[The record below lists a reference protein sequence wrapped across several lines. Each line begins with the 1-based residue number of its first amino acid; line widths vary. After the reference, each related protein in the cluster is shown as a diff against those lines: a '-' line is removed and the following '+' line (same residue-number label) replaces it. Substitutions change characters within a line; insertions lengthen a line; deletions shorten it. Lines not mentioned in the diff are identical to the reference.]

1 MAEEQRSLAARVAPT
16 TKPGGPTVH
25 LAPVPPMPSFAVP
38 LFAAK
43 NIRKAYGG
51 VQALADAS
59 LSCFPGEVHG
69 LVGQNGAGKS
79 TVIKILSGAVAPDGG
94 ELLREGQAIRLGSP
108 LAAREQGIG
117 TVFQELSLVG
127 DLSVAMNLLYGT
139 PGITRWGRFNLRAL
153 VARAEEQLSAIG
165 LHRLNP
171 QALVRDLSLSDRQ
184 VLEVA
189 KIVLRRPRL
198 LILDEA
204 TSALP
209 PADVEWLQ
217 RIAADFARE
226 GGAVVFVSHRMQE
239 VMAFSHRLTVFRGGK
254 DVGTGLVSEFG
265 HDDLIELMLGR
276 RIDSS
281 FPPKPSRQPHQK
293 PLLELGRMKSGRRL
307 QHVDLKLYPGEILGV
322 GGLQGQG
329 QLDLFLALYG
339 AQPLTGAVTV
349 DGKSVSLRSPAHAI
363 RAGIALIPEDRGT
376 EGLFQTLAI
385 KDNILIGN
393 LDKVSR
399 LGLLFGGAPR
409 RMVARMLAMLE
420 VKLRSPY
427 QEVAG
432 LSGGNQQKVL
442 LARALAQE
450 PKILLMYDPTRG
462 VDVGTKTEIY
472 RLMRKQC
479 ARGVG
484 VLFYSSDA
492 AELAGVSDR
501 VVVLHDGSIGAE
513 LEGDALTEES
523 VVRAVVGK
531 SDAVPQRVE
540 ASA

>member
-1 MAEEQRSLAARVAPT
+1 
-16 TKPGGPTVH
+16 
-25 LAPVPPMPSFAVP
+25 

-51 VQALADAS
+51 VHALADAS
-59 LSCFPGEVHG
+59 LSCFAGEVHG

-79 TVIKILSGAVAPDGG
+79 TVIKILSGAVSPDGG
-94 ELLREGQAIRLGSP
+94 ALLREGRPIRLASP
-108 LAAREQGIG
+108 LAARGEGIG

-139 PGITRWGRFNLRAL
+139 PGITRWGRFDLRSL
-153 VARAEEQLSAIG
+153 IARAEEQLATLG
-165 LHRLNP
+165 LQRLDP
-171 QALVRDLSLSDRQ
+171 RALVRDLSLSDRQ

-189 KIVLRRPRL
+189 KVVLRRPRL

-217 RIAADFARE
+217 RIAADFAGK

-239 VMAFSHRLTVFRGGK
+239 VMSFSHRLTVFRGGK
-254 DVGTGLVSEFG
+254 DVGTGRVSEFG

-281 FPPKPSRQPHQK
+281 FPPKPPRPAHQK
-293 PLLELGRMKSGRRL
+293 PLLELSRMKSGRRL
-307 QHVDLKLYPGEILGV
+307 EHVDLKLYPGEILGV

-329 QLDLFLALYG
+329 QRDLFLALYG
-339 AQPLTGAVTV
+339 AQPMSGTLTVAERAAT
-349 DGKSVSLRSPAHAI
+349 LRSPAAAI
-363 RAGIALIPEDRGT
+363 RAGIALIPEDRGS

-385 KDNILIGN
+385 RDNILIGN
-393 LDKVSR
+393 LGNVSR
-399 LGLLFGGAPR
+399 LGLLLGGAPQR
-409 RMVARMLAMLE
+409 LVQRMLAMLE

-427 QEVAG
+427 QEVGG

-450 PKILLMYDPTRG
+450 PRVLLMYDPTRG

-472 RLMRKQC
+472 RLMREQC

-513 LEGDALTEES
+513 LAGDALTEES

-531 SDAVPQRVE
+531 ADAAASHRVE
-540 ASA
+540 GSA